1 MEDKDFEELVSQAL
15 DSLSQEFLEKLENLN
30 VTIADWPMPDQIR
43 GRGGLL
49 LGLYEGVPQ
58 TRRGRYGI
66 GGVLPDKITIFKIPI
81 LMISRSLED
90 IRENVRDTVIHEIAH
105 HFGFSE
111 EGIIKAKRE
120 KRKNL

>member
-30 VTIADWPMPDQIR
+30 VTIADWPTPDQIR

-81 LMISRSLED
+81 LMISRSVED